1 MINASVIGPS
11 PWSAGGIGVM
21 AGYLSTTTSERTS
34 IQFVESGGAPGPAPR
49 RLVAFLRAAARCI
62 APASMHI
69 RVFAVSSRGSTWRKL
84 LLASLVRLR
93 SGRYVIHLHGG
104 RYPEFLESQPEWL
117 QRRIRSLFC
126 EAQRVIVLG
135 GTWAQFAAEALGVP
149 QSRIEILP
157 NAVPGPSEVPQ
168 RDGPVR
174 VLLSGRVGI
183 GKGAP
188 ELLEAWSRISAGRDA
203 VLVLAGDLDDPDGSI
218 RAAVD
223 RAERVELTGWLDAEA
238 LQDQLRRAQILVLP
252 SRAENLPLSLLEG
265 MAWGLAPVVT
275 PVGAVPE
282 VVDDGENGVLV
293 PVGEATALARGLAE
307 LIDDDARRQRIAAA
321 ARTTWERGYSMDGYR
336 QRFDDIIEAAVGAAA
351 QTTEEQP

>member
-1 MINASVIGPS
+1 M
-11 PWSAGGIGVM
+11 
-21 AGYLSTTTSERTS
+21 
-34 IQFVESGGAPGPAPR
+34 FCGAA
-49 RLVAFLRAAARCI
+49 
-62 APASMHI
+62 
-69 RVFAVSSRGSTWRKL
+69 
-84 LLASLVRLR
+84 
-93 SGRYVIHLHGG
+93 
-104 RYPEFLESQPEWL
+104 
-117 QRRIRSLFC
+117 
-126 EAQRVIVLG
+126 RVIVLG
-135 GTWAQFAAEALGVP
+135 ETWAEFVARDLDVQQE
-149 QSRIEILP
+149 RIVVLP
-157 NAVPGPSEVPQ
+157 NAVPGPSRLPM
-168 RDGPVR
+168 RAAPVR
-174 VLLSGRVGI
+174 VVFAGRVGR

-223 RAERVELTGWLDAEA
+223 RAERVELTGWLDAGA
-238 LQDQLRRAQILVLP
+238 LQEQLRRAQILVLP

-282 VVDDGENGVLV
+282 VILDGENGVLV
-293 PVGEATALARGLAE
+293 PVGEVTALARGLAE

-351 QTTEEQP
+351 QTTEDQP